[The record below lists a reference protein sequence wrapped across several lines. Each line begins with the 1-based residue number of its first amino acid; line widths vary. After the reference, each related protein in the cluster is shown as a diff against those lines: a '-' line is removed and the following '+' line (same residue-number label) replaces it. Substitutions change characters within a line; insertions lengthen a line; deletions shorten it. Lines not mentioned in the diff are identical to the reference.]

1 MPRSSS
7 GGSGALAVASSQPV
21 VLAML
26 CVVPVM
32 MRRSFARVMA
42 TYSRRIS
49 SESVSVSSCAA
60 IACRAMVGYST
71 PCSRSVHFGPRP
83 SAGCTSTLV
92 RASDLLNRRAVSH
105 KNTNGNS
112 SPLDL
117 WMLRMRTLRLSLP
130 GTVGSSPSAACRC
143 IQSRKRCS
151 PRAPVRSNCC
161 ARSSRSSTLR
171 RRSSPSGIA
180 LVSAMTARS
189 STTCHRNSPSGSSI
203 DSAR

>member
-1 MPRSSS
+1 M
-7 GGSGALAVASSQPV
+7 AVAV
-21 VLAML
+21 RVLTVLPMSRT
-26 CVVPVM
+26 VPVM
-32 MRRSFARVMA
+32 TSRSFARVMA

-117 WMLRMRTLRLSLP
+117 WMLRMRTLRLSPP
-130 GTVGSSPSAACRC
+130 GAAGSTPSVSCRC

-151 PRAPVRSNCC
+151 PRAPVCSNCC

-189 STTCHRNSPSGSSI
+189 STMCHKNSLSGSSI